1 MFYFEKNKQKVLELI
16 KQKNNSEVKIT
27 YKEIS
32 KQTGYSIMQLNR
44 FSQKIVN
51 IFKKYN
57 ISKKA

>member
-1 MFYFEKNKQKVLELI
+1 MTELI

-44 FSQKIVN
+44 FSQKIVK

-57 ISKKA
+57 ISKKS